1 MTIDIFSFIVGM
13 IAWEMIRSY
22 ISNNIKNRKDKK
34 KSDAKPN
41 SDKKEKVEITKE
53 NKESES

>member
-34 KSDAKPN
+34 QSDAKPN

-53 NKESES
+53 TKESES

>member
-41 SDKKEKVEITKE
+41 NEKEKVEITKE
-53 NKESES
+53 TKEYES